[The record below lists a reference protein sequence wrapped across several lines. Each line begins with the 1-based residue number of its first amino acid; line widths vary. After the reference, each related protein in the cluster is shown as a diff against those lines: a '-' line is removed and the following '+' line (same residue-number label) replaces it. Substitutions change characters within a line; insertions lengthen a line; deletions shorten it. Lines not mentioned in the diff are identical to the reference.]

1 MIDDTILM
9 QYDEGVE
16 PVQRLCRLLQA
27 GSAPPHLGLVERNTE
42 KKKIKERY
50 SILLQAR
57 SPPSSPSAPCSELT
71 LCSLSSFE
79 DRAPSP
85 SGKTLDQTQNTGCSS
100 ISRSKVEK
108 CPNLCQSLAQLCPS
122 RTHNTIPFV
131 GKSYYQIALYRM
143 S

>member
-9 QYDEGVE
+9 QYDEGAE
-16 PVQRLCRLLQA
+16 PIQRLCRLLQA

-85 SGKTLDQTQNTGCSS
+85 SGKPLIKLRIQVVRAFHDQKLKSVPTSVRVLLSFAPRGPTTQF
-100 ISRSKVEK
+100 
-108 CPNLCQSLAQLCPS
+108 LL
-122 RTHNTIPFV
+122 
-131 GKSYYQIALYRM
+131 
-143 S
+143 